1 MGGVGKNRRP
11 SANPP
16 VNPGRYPKGSR
27 PNDRKQLPNRSSGQQ
42 ARLWLLSL
50 CGAVPG
56 AIVVYLTKSF
66 WTGAGVFLL
75 VVIVLGLLLYIF
87 EKRKQ
92 Q

>member
-1 MGGVGKNRRP
+1 LADVGTNRQP
-11 SANPP
+11 
-16 VNPGRYPKGSR
+16 PGRYPRNNQPGGR
-27 PNDRKQLPNRSSGQQ
+27 RQMPQRSGGQQ

-56 AIVVYLTKSF
+56 AVVVYLTDSF
-66 WTGAGVFLL
+66 WAGAGIFLAVVVVGGFLL
-75 VVIVLGLLLYIF
+75 YLY